1 MMIPMRFA
9 LVATALLLTLTACH
23 SPDLVITAVPLPTIT
38 PTAPTPTPGPLH
50 VSVGGAVQ
58 QPGDYTLPAGSLLD
72 DALRAAGGPTDDA
85 DLVQIN
91 LAQDLYDGQRVH
103 VPYPGEVLPTPT
115 PHGLSADGR
124 VDINLADATLLQ
136 TLPKVGP
143 TTAGRIIEYRET
155 QGPFETI
162 EQIQE
167 VKGIGPATF
176 EGIKDLIVVGEI
188 P

>member
-1 MMIPMRFA
+1 MRIV
-9 LVATALLLTLTACH
+9 LVATILLLTLTACH
-23 SPDLVITAVPLPTIT
+23 SPDLVITAAPLPTAT

-50 VSVGGAVQ
+50 VSIEGAVQ
-58 QPGDYTLPAGSLLD
+58 QPGDYTLPPGSLLD
-72 DALRAAGGPTDDA
+72 DALRAAGGPTDEA
-85 DLVQIN
+85 DLEQIN
-91 LAQDLYDGQRVH
+91 LAQELYDGQRVH
-103 VPYPGEVLPTPT
+103 VPRSGQVLPTPT
-115 PHGLSADGR
+115 PYGLSSDGR
-124 VDINLADATLLQ
+124 IDVNLADAALLQ

-143 TTAGRIIEYRET
+143 TTAQRIIEYRET

-176 EGIKDLIVVGEI
+176 EGIKDLIVVSET

>member
-1 MMIPMRFA
+1 MR
-9 LVATALLLTLTACH
+9 LVLISVVLLLTLAACH
-23 SPDLVITAVPLPTIT
+23 SPGLVITAAPLPTVT
-38 PTAPTPTPGPLH
+38 PPLPTATPGPLH
-50 VSVGGAVQ
+50 VHVDGAVR
-58 QPGDYTLPAGSLLD
+58 QPGDYTLPPGSLLD
-72 DALRAAGGPTDDA
+72 DAVRAAGGLADDA
-85 DLVQIN
+85 DLEQLN
-91 LAQDLYDGQRVH
+91 LALDLYDGQHLH
-103 VPYPGEVLPTPT
+103 VPRPGEVLPTPT

-124 VDINLADATLLQ
+124 IDINRADAALLQ

-143 TTAGRIIEYRET
+143 TTAQRIIEYRET

-176 EGIKDLIVVGEI
+176 EGIKDLIVVDEV